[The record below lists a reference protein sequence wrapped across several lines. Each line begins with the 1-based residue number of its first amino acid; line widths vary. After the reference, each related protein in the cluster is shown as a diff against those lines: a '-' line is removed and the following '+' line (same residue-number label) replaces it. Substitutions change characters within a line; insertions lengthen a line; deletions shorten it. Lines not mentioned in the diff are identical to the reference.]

1 MMGTMSF
8 WCENNIFLCW
18 CERWTFI
25 STTFYLPTGQPKPD
39 LMSTPLSLQ
48 KVVNR
53 KGFLMIP
60 HLSQNAL
67 NNRVLMIFFPGN
79 PTRSGRGESS
89 SNNYLSNGII
99 LVPPQ
104 GSRIVFFSVFSK
116 SFCCPTTKLWGG
128 PPTQPERQDCEIFM
142 GGTQCIEAYDGFILF
157 CMILPLCFLKL
168 ELKDLLFMTLEHS
181 DSVPE
186 PALLHLDAWQ
196 WK

>member
-99 LVPPQ
+99 LVPPE
-104 GSRIVFFSVFSK
+104 GSRIVFFNQFLRRL
-116 SFCCPTTKLWGG
+116 FAAPTTKLWGAPRPNQRG
-128 PPTQPERQDCEIFM
+128 KIARSSWVEPSALRPMMDS
-142 GGTQCIEAYDGFILF
+142 F
-157 CMILPLCFLKL
+157 CFVWFC
-168 ELKDLLFMTLEHS
+168 HYVS
-181 DSVPE
+181 
-186 PALLHLDAWQ
+186 
-196 WK
+196 